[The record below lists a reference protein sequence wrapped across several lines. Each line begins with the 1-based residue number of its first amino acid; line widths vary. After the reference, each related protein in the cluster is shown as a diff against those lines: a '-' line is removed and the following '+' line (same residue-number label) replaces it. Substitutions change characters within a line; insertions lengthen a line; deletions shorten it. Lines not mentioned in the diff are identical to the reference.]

1 MANFLIELEED
12 ITFLTCKKCAIDT
25 YVELLEA
32 GCRFLQ
38 SKSSVVKEFSK
49 DSEVYEVTKLV
60 AEASEEDVYFVFAV
74 ESIDHLDDRHIVVDK
89 CVMDLIDLTDEVE
102 IIDDEEDEDF
112 CLEDECYED
121 YSCDECLS
129 VEEIMMNDEL
139 SFEEALREAY
149 RCGRQAALY
158 EIAEEIESKM
168 FE

>member
-12 ITFLTCKKCAIDT
+12 VTFLTCKKCAIDT

-49 DSEVYEVTKLV
+49 DSEVYEVAKLV

-74 ESIDHLDDRHIVVDK
+74 ESIDHLDDRHIVVDE
-89 CVMDLIDLTDEVE
+89 CFMDLIDEVE
-102 IIDDEEDEDF
+102 IIDDE
-112 CLEDECYED
+112 EDECYED

-158 EIAEEIESKM
+158 EIAEEIELKI

>member
-32 GCRFLQ
+32 GYKFLQ
-38 SKSSVVKEFSK
+38 SKSSIVKEFSK
-49 DSEVYEVTKLV
+49 DSEVYEITKLV
-60 AEASEEDVYFVFAV
+60 AEASKEDVYFVFAV

-89 CVMDLIDLTDEVE
+89 CVMDLIEEIE

-158 EIAEEIESKM
+158 EIAEEIESKI

>member
-12 ITFLTCKKCAIDT
+12 VTFLTCKKCAIDT

-74 ESIDHLDDRHIVVDK
+74 ESIDHLDDRHIVVDE
-89 CVMDLIDLTDEVE
+89 CFMDLIDEVE
-102 IIDDEEDEDF
+102 IIDDE
-112 CLEDECYED
+112 EDECYED

-129 VEEIMMNDEL
+129 VEEIMMNDKL

-158 EIAEEIESKM
+158 EIAEEIELKI

>member
-74 ESIDHLDDRHIVVDK
+74 ESVEHLDDRHIVVDK
-89 CVMDLIDLTDEVE
+89 CVMDLIEE
-102 IIDDEEDEDF
+102 IETIDDEDR
-112 CLEDECYED
+112 
-121 YSCDECLS
+121 SVGCDDIAITFKKPKNYIKSE
-129 VEEIMMNDEL
+129 VETANMNFREEL
-139 SFEEALREAY
+139 LNVVNRY
-149 RCGRQAALY
+149 V
-158 EIAEEIESKM
+158 
-168 FE
+168 

>member
-12 ITFLTCKKCAIDT
+12 ITFLTCKECAIDI

-32 GCRFLQ
+32 GYKFLQ

-60 AEASEEDVYFVFAV
+60 AEASEEDVCFVFAV
-74 ESIDHLDDRHIVVDK
+74 ESVEHLDDRHVVVDG
-89 CVMDLIDLTDEVE
+89 CVMDLIDEVE
-102 IIDDEEDEDF
+102 IIDDE
-112 CLEDECYED
+112 EDECYED

-158 EIAEEIESKM
+158 EIAEEIESKI

>member
-32 GCRFLQ
+32 GYKFLQ
-38 SKSSVVKEFSK
+38 SKSSIVKEFSK
-49 DSEVYEVTKLV
+49 DSEVYEITKLV
-60 AEASEEDVYFVFAV
+60 AEASKEDVYFVFAV

-89 CVMDLIDLTDEVE
+89 CVMDLIEEVE

-158 EIAEEIESKM
+158 EIAEEIESKI

>member
-12 ITFLTCKKCAIDT
+12 ITFLTCKECAIDI

-32 GCRFLQ
+32 EYKFLQ
-38 SKSSVVKEFSK
+38 SKSSIVKEFSK
-49 DSEVYEVTKLV
+49 DSEVYEITKLV
-60 AEASEEDVYFVFAV
+60 AEASKEDVYFVFAV

-89 CVMDLIDLTDEVE
+89 CVMDLIEEIE

-158 EIAEEIESKM
+158 EIAEEIESKI

>member
-12 ITFLTCKKCAIDT
+12 ITFLTCKECAIDI

-32 GCRFLQ
+32 GYKFLQ

-74 ESIDHLDDRHIVVDK
+74 ESVEHLDDRHVVVDG
-89 CVMDLIDLTDEVE
+89 CVMDLIDEVE
-102 IIDDEEDEDF
+102 IIDDEEVEDF
-112 CLEDECYED
+112 CLEDECYDD

-158 EIAEEIESKM
+158 EIAEEIESKI

>member
-74 ESIDHLDDRHIVVDK
+74 ESVEHLDDRHIVVDK
-89 CVMDLIDLTDEVE
+89 CVMDLIEE
-102 IIDDEEDEDF
+102 IETIDDEDF

-158 EIAEEIESKM
+158 EIAEEIESKI

>member
-12 ITFLTCKKCAIDT
+12 ITVLTCKKCAIDT

-60 AEASEEDVYFVFAV
+60 AEASDEDVYFVFAV

-89 CVMDLIDLTDEVE
+89 CVMDLIDEVE
-102 IIDDEEDEDF
+102 IIDDEEGEDF

-129 VEEIMMNDEL
+129 VE
-139 SFEEALREAY
+139 AY

-158 EIAEEIESKM
+158 EIAEEI
-168 FE
+168 